1 MSIQY
6 RKTKRGVMTTVV
18 YRDSAGRQRRNT
30 LGPKTEWPKRK
41 ALAEEAKLKSSSSA
55 TDDFKSVAL
64 RWYDETGR
72 RQQWKPRTKSAYK
85 RSLARLESFDRYRIG
100 AVRTKDVASF
110 IERHSKDYAG
120 KTVNFDV
127 SVLYAVFEYAKA
139 HEMVD
144 SNPAAHAPRPKNGK
158 RKWRILTPEEIQAVD
173 KAFDDVEFQSEKE
186 RIQARLMF
194 RVLTR
199 TGIRRHELR
208 QLRVRDF
215 DSDKRVL
222 KIVDS
227 KTEEG
232 IRSIALSDWLA
243 DQLKEWIEQC

>member
-6 RKTKRGVMTTVV
+6 RKTKKGMMTTVV
-18 YRDSAGRQRRNT
+18 YRDSTGRQRRNT
-30 LGPKTEWPKRK
+30 LGPKSEWPKRK
-41 ALAEEAKLKSSSSA
+41 ALKEEMKLKSS
-55 TDDFKSVAL
+55 TRTMDDFKTVSE

-72 RQQWKPRTKSAYK
+72 RQQWKPRTESAYL
-85 RSLARLESFDRYRIG
+85 RSLVRLESFNKMKIG
-100 AVRTKDVASF
+100 DVKQRHVAQF
-110 IERHSKDYAG
+110 IEKHSKEYAG

-144 SNPAAHAPRPKNGK
+144 SNPAARAPRPKNGK
-158 RKWRILTPEEIQAVD
+158 KKWRILTPEEIQAVD
-173 KAFDDVEFQSEKE
+173 KAFDDVEFESEKD
-186 RIQARLMF
+186 RQKARLMF

-215 DSDKRVL
+215 DHQQKILR
-222 KIVDS
+222 IVDS

-243 DQLKEWIEQC
+243 DQLKEWIGA